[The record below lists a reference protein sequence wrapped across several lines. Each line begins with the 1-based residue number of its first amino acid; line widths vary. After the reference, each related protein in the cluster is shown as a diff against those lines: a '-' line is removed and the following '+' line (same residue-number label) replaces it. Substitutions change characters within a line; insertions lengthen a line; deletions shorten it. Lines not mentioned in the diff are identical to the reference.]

1 MRTTISTQKKN
12 AIGKNKTM
20 IDYLN
25 IDING
30 LTEPFLYLVLKL
42 DCNHPTVKRAKPF
55 YDYMKAN
62 QLIIKEYYAN
72 NVYYMLVKYLDY
84 FCKVPYYYKGLTKY
98 LRFQPVHTTIKTMW
112 EPIKLFYDD
121 KGEYKND
128 KWWLPKEKPIN
139 KWDY

>member
-1 MRTTISTQKKN
+1 MRITIFTQNKN
-12 AIGKNKTM
+12 AIEKNKTM

-42 DCNHPTVKRAKPF
+42 DCNHPTIKRAKPF
-55 YDYMKAN
+55 YDFMKAN

-84 FCKVPYYYKGLTKY
+84 FRKVPSYYKGLTKY
-98 LRFQPVHTTIKTMW
+98 LRFQSVHESVKTMW
-112 EPIKLFYDD
+112 EPINLIYDK
-121 KGEYKND
+121 KGEFDND
-128 KWWLPKEKPIN
+128 K
-139 KWDY
+139 